1 MPASRRVILV
11 IHPGGLGDVLL
22 SLGALAAMRAT
33 FPHHAIVLLAGSEVG
48 HLLGQCGVIDQ
59 SLPIESSQLS
69 ALFSGRAQISDV
81 QQDLFSRCDLVV
93 GWLSDHDGSIRR
105 TLQEFGIP
113 RVILQSPTDAGSQHQ
128 GERFLQTVRS
138 AFPVDVSPGICLRLP
153 DQVLQ
158 AGIDAL
164 HVAGIEQAAPLIVC
178 HLGSGS
184 RHKCVRADTWGTL
197 IRGCRI
203 RQLAPVMVLGP
214 ADEQA
219 EAAIQEQG
227 LQELPILR
235 PPSVT
240 LLAAILAQAQG
251 YIGHDSGVTHLA
263 ALLGVPTVAM
273 FGPTDEQRWA
283 PRGTQVNVVR
293 GGRCTCVDWDAVRA
307 CTEKSCLNVKPDEVL
322 KALEAIDFRY
332 RRVTNS

>member
-1 MPASRRVILV
+1 MPASQRTILV

-22 SLGALAAMRAT
+22 SIGAMAVMRSA
-33 FPHHAIVLLAGSEVG
+33 FPQHKMILLAGLEVG
-48 HLLGQCGVIDQ
+48 QLLVHCGVIDQ

-69 ALFSGRAQISDV
+69 ALLSGRTQISSM
-81 QQDLFSRCDLVV
+81 QQDLLRRCDLVI
-93 GWLSDHDGSIRR
+93 GWMSDHDGSLRR

-113 RVILQSPTDAGSQHQ
+113 RVILQSPADAGCHHQ
-128 GERFLQTVRS
+128 SERFLETLKEE
-138 AFPVDVSPGICLRLP
+138 FPVDVYPGIRLRLS
-153 DQVLQ
+153 DQVLR

-164 HVAGIEQAAPLIVC
+164 HAVGIEQAASLIVC
-178 HLGSGS
+178 HPGSGG

-197 IRGCRI
+197 IRGCRA
-203 RQLAPVMVLGP
+203 RQLMPVVVLGP

-219 EAAIQEQG
+219 EAAIREQG
-227 LQELPILR
+227 LPELPILCPR
-235 PPSVT
+235 SIT
-240 LLAAILAQAQG
+240 MLAAILAQAQG

-283 PRGTQVNVVR
+283 PRGVHVTVVR
-293 GGRCTCVDWDAVRA
+293 GERCTCVNWDAVRA
-307 CTEKSCLNVKPDEVL
+307 CTEKSCLKVRPDEVFE
-322 KALEAIDFRY
+322 ALDVIDFRY